1 MRTASVVWVLVCV
14 LLALAAA
21 GWATEVMYQSPKQ
34 LADESSRIVR
44 GTVVSVRSY
53 WNAGHTTILT
63 ETRIKVAET
72 YKGAKTPEAVVVQLG
87 GVVGHVKVNVEGALS
102 WRPAEEVLLFLES
115 NPDGAYQIAGFSQGK
130 FAIERDART
139 GEAYVKSPAF
149 EGVSLVGAPPGG
161 AKSMKAPLDQFIDE
175 TMGRR

>member
-1 MRTASVVWVLVCV
+1 M
-14 LLALAAA
+14 LLALAST
-21 GWATEVMYQSPKQ
+21 GWATEIMYQSPKQ

-53 WNAGHTTILT
+53 WNAQHTTILT
-63 ETRIKVAET
+63 ETRIRVAET
-72 YKGAKTPEAVVVQLG
+72 YKGARTPEAVVVQLG

-102 WRPAEEVLLFLES
+102 WKPAEEVLLFLET
-115 NPDGAYQIAGFSQGK
+115 NPDGAYQVAGFSQGK

-139 GEAYVKSPAF
+139 GAAFVKSPGLGGA
-149 EGVSLVGAPPGG
+149 GLVGAPPGG
-161 AKSMKAPLDQFIDE
+161 VKAVNMPLDRFIDD